1 MCCPHKCPI
10 CYTCNSVVRKPDA
23 YFMFIQHTLVFNII
37 FYSHISSDDDNRI
50 VLKPLSDCQN
60 DYINASYV
68 DVRIHS
74 LNNYW
79 TLKITL
85 IVYVHLFICM
95 MFILQGYESFHK
107 FIACQGKHYNY
118 ICVMQRLYYMLRFEK
133 TLNQHD
139 CAVTACTI

>member
-1 MCCPHKCPI
+1 
-10 CYTCNSVVRKPDA
+10 
-23 YFMFIQHTLVFNII
+23 MFIQHTLVFNII

-68 DVRIHS
+68 DVRIYS

-85 IVYVHLFICM
+85 IVYVHQSCLFALWLSYRVIM
-95 MFILQGYESFHK
+95 KVFINLSLAKVNIIITSVSRKGYT
-107 FIACQGKHYNY
+107 I
-118 ICVMQRLYYMLRFEK
+118 YMLRFGKFK
-133 TLNQHD
+133 TFKS
-139 CAVTACTI
+139 T

>member
-1 MCCPHKCPI
+1 M
-10 CYTCNSVVRKPDA
+10 
-23 YFMFIQHTLVFNII
+23 FMQHVFDI
-37 FYSHISSDDDNRI
+37 FHSHISSDDDNRI

-85 IVYVHLFICM
+85 IVYVHLYI
-95 MFILQGYESFHK
+95 MFALQGYESFHK
-107 FIACQGKHYNY
+107 FIACQGKHCNY
-118 ICVMQRLYYMLRFEK
+118 I
-133 TLNQHD
+133 
-139 CAVTACTI
+139 